1 MVCKPLARVFHHH
14 IVEIMQQL
22 IAAIKEKGPGADID
36 MSDVGQRESFDTIG
50 GRRLPSDF
58 MACAEPYIDQRM
70 ASCVCVGVVLDSAP
84 NSLRRLGILRV

>member
-1 MVCKPLARVFHHH
+1 MVRVFHHH

-50 GRRLPSDF
+50 ERRTCCES
-58 MACAEPYIDQRM
+58 
-70 ASCVCVGVVLDSAP
+70 
-84 NSLRRLGILRV
+84 LGIHMSSAIVFQDMVRPHDNGPGESNDSFPAMYCC